1 MAKLTQKEASEYI
14 RCRQDPIY
22 FLKTYGKIR
31 HPTKGL
37 LSFDLWDFQEDC
49 VKDFINNS
57 YNIVLKARQLGLS
70 TLCAGY
76 CGWLMTFFKDKEIY
90 ILATKRDTATN
101 LVDKVKVILTNMPE
115 WMQHKFTI
123 ENRQSLKLSNGSIV
137 KASGTTKDAARSESL
152 SLLIIDEAAF
162 VEKLDDIWIAAQPT
176 LSTGGDCIAL
186 STPNGMGNWFH
197 KMYSEAETGVSVTIA
212 GQKKTFNP
220 IKLHWSNHPDRN
232 VIWADN
238 ERAKIGPQAFAQEHD
253 ADFLQSGNQ
262 VVDINDL
269 AWYERNPSNGSL
281 SQELPN
287 SPGKKTI
294 SDNFDEDINTNEI
307 ASAEKNSGRKNSSA
321 EKNSGSSLTPAIRR
335 SQDSVLDPI
344 TMAQRALGI
353 EEPVESRPAEEP
365 GRNEVLDVSR
375 FDTDGRDKFLN
386 IAPSQPYAREPL
398 EKSGFDRGFWIWE
411 YPQPGA
417 SYLISADVA
426 RGDGNDY
433 SAAQIFDTVKYE
445 QVGEYKGKLPT
456 DLFARLLIQIA
467 VQYNDAKLVIENN
480 GVGHATIQ
488 EVINSN
494 YQNLYWTDRTKQFV
508 DVSRGSQNVDFYDK
522 TRRGLKPGF
531 ATTARTRP
539 LIIARMEE
547 DIRNHDII
555 LHSKRLLAEFQ
566 TFIYVK
572 GKPMAMEG
580 YHDDMVMA
588 LAIGMY
594 VRNTDMMLF
603 QQGGEVSRTLLGNV
617 SYGSTPWEY
626 GVISSQK
633 KEGDTHES
641 YKLATGRG
649 HEDMRW
655 LI

>member
-1 MAKLTQKEASEYI
+1 MPKLTQHESSEFI
-14 RCRQDPIY
+14 KCRQDPAY
-22 FLKTYGKIR
+22 FMKKYAMIR
-31 HPTKGL
+31 HPTQGL
-37 LSFDLWDFQEDC
+37 LKFALWDFQEEC
-49 VKDFINNS
+49 IKDFINNS

-76 CGWLMTFFKDKEIY
+76 CAWLMTFFKDKEIY

-101 LVDKVKVILTNMPE
+101 LVDKVKVVLTNMPD

-123 ENRQSLKLSNGSIV
+123 ENRQSLKLSNGSVV

-152 SLLIIDEAAF
+152 SLLIVDEAAF
-162 VEKLDDIWIAAQPT
+162 VDKLDDIWIAAQPT

-197 KMYSEAETGVSVTIA
+197 KMYSEAESGTSLQVGGRKVA
-212 GQKKTFNP
+212 FNP
-220 IKLHWSNHPDRN
+220 IKLHWSNHPDRDD
-232 VIWADN
+232 VWANN
-238 ERAKIGPQAFAQEHD
+238 ERTKIGPQAFAQEHD
-253 ADFLQSGNQ
+253 ADFLQSGSQ

-269 AWYERNPSNGSL
+269 NWYERNPMDSL
-281 SQELPN
+281 LTQELPQVG
-287 SPGKKTI
+287 GKKTI
-294 SDNFDEDINTNEI
+294 FDKSSRDEEKSLND
-307 ASAEKNSGRKNSSA
+307 SAKNIPQKNGGPAKKTYGLLGGTDEKNRGA
-321 EKNSGSSLTPAIRR
+321 LGGST
-335 SQDSVLDPI
+335 LDPI
-344 TMAQRALGI
+344 AMARQALGQ
-353 EEPVESRPAEEP
+353 EPP
-365 GRNEVLDVSR
+365 LDVSR
-375 FDTDGRDKFLN
+375 FNTEGKDKFLN
-386 IAPSQPYAREPL
+386 LAPAEPYAREPL

-426 RGDGNDY
+426 RGDGNDF
-433 SAAQIFDTVKYE
+433 SAAQVFDTVKYE
-445 QVGEYKGKLPT
+445 QVAEYKGKLPT

-494 YQNLYWTDRTKQFV
+494 YPNLYWTDKTKEFV
-508 DVSRGSQNVDFYDK
+508 DLSRGNQNIDFYDK
-522 TRRGLKPGF
+522 SRKGLKPGF

-547 DIRNHDII
+547 DIRNHDVI

-566 TFIYVK
+566 TFIYLK
-572 GKPMAMEG
+572 GKPIAMEG

-603 QQGGEVSRTLLGNV
+603 QQGGEVTRTLLGNV
-617 SYGSTPWEY
+617 SYGNTPWEY
-626 GVISSQK
+626 GVIAGKQ
-633 KEGDTHES
+633 KEGEVHES
-641 YKLATGRG
+641 YKFSNG
-649 HEDMRW
+649 HGGNEDMRW